1 MSARRK
7 LIIGALAFLTF
18 IPSGALRAG
27 TSGMVSGF
35 VRDKETGMALPGA
48 AVFVENT
55 TFGATADKYGFY
67 IIYNLP
73 VGNYNLRAKMI
84 GYLTTKVTDV
94 EVKTDINTP
103 VSFALAAQALQVEH
117 EIVVTAPR
125 IKIYKDVSASVHFF
139 DEKELAVALP
149 AQNFQD
155 ALALAPG
162 FVANRFRGGRSANT
176 LYLIDGMP
184 SSGPVTRDLAF
195 MVRNSAIAEMVVQT
209 GGFNA
214 EYGNVSGGLVNIISK
229 EGRNDFQGMAKVS
242 TDILGR
248 SENGFEN
255 TRQAEIA
262 LSGPLTL
269 GLGGPVIEA
278 NYLIS
283 GGLNLSDTPNRQAM
297 SRTAGFSS
305 PLVFNYDLNVRLAIR
320 ASKNLYVRWQM
331 LLTDYDWRRYDAKWD
346 NRLSALPKR
355 KNRSLRT
362 SLSLTH
368 TLDSRT
374 FYKLDLVGMDLQ
386 RRVMGEAPKTAPANV
401 PVENQ
406 SLASAWPGLTEPW
419 QEQSRE
425 RQISAHLSFI
435 RQLNQVHQL
444 KAGIETNV
452 WNLSVN
458 RVRYLL
464 WPNNSKSKTGFIYSR
479 YEDSFHEYPFTLAGY
494 LSHKIELS
502 NFLLDLGARYELFSP
517 HVRRQIDPV
526 VDDSDTLT
534 ANGANGSIRF
544 KQTIAP
550 RLNIAI
556 PVSPIEHLSFNFGWF
571 YELPQLHYLYL
582 TQAGNSAARWPL
594 AGNVDLKPH
603 RATAWEFT
611 YRRVPAPQSF
621 YSVTGF
627 YRIYDDLVDAF
638 PYVERTIS
646 AADTVLRYENR
657 AQASTTGFEVA
668 FKRDFGN
675 GFNGGFYYT
684 HQRSLGTA
692 SWPESNLLALAR
704 QENKIN
710 QARAPLAWDQHHT
723 FTFNLNFESRKGLLF
738 DVFGKLNGPATAADW
753 LTGERTH
760 LPWRHDIDLKLVV
773 PMRWDKLR
781 FEPFVEIHNL
791 FDERY
796 NTPGEGGLDF
806 SEPLSNFSSQIGR
819 QILVGIMLR

>member
-1 MSARRK
+1 MSASRK
-7 LIIGALAFLTF
+7 FIIEALALFILILPGALA
-18 IPSGALRAG
+18 AG

-35 VRDKETGMALPGA
+35 VRDKETGMGLPGA

-84 GYLTTKVTDV
+84 GYLPMKVTDV

-103 VSFALAAQALQVEH
+103 VGFALAAQALKAEQ

-139 DEKELAVALP
+139 DEKELSVALP
-149 AQNFQD
+149 VQNFQE

-184 SSGPVTRDLAF
+184 ASGPVTRDLAF
-195 MVRNSAIAEMVVQT
+195 MVPNSAIAEMVVQT

-242 TDILGR
+242 TDVLSR

-255 TRQAEIA
+255 SHQAEFA

-269 GLGGPVIEA
+269 GLGGPVIDA

-283 GGLNLSDTPNRQAM
+283 GGLNLSDTPKREAL
-297 SRTAGFSS
+297 REAFTF
-305 PLVFNYDLNVRLAIR
+305 PIVFNYDLNTKLAIH
-320 ASKNLYVRWQM
+320 ASKNLYIRWQT
-331 LLTDYDWRRYDAKWD
+331 LLTDYDWRRYDADWAA
-346 NRLSALPKR
+346 RLSALPRR

-368 TLDSRT
+368 TLNPRT

-386 RRVMGEAPKTAPANV
+386 RQVLGEIPDTAPANV
-401 PVENQ
+401 PVESQ
-406 SLASAWPGLTEPW
+406 SVAAAWLGATEPW

-444 KAGIETNV
+444 KVGLETNV

-464 WPNNSKSKTGFIYSR
+464 WPNQPKDQTRFVYSR
-479 YEDSFHEYPFTLAGY
+479 YVDTFHEYPFTLAGY

-502 NFLLDLGARYELFSP
+502 NFLLEMGVRYELFSP
-517 HVRRQIDPV
+517 HTRRQPGQPA
-526 VDDSDTLT
+526 VDNGDTLA
-534 ANGANGSIRF
+534 ANSASSYVRS

-582 TQAGNSAARWPL
+582 TRDGNAEARWPL

-603 RATAWEFT
+603 RAEAWEIT
-611 YRRVPAPQSF
+611 YRRVPAPQSV
-621 YSVTGF
+621 YSITGF

-638 PYVERTIS
+638 PYVERSVS

-657 AQASTTGFEVA
+657 AQTSTTGFEVA
-668 FKRDFGN
+668 FKRDFGH
-675 GFNGGFYYT
+675 GINGGFYYT
-684 HQRSLGTA
+684 HQRSIGTA

-704 QENKIN
+704 HENIIN
-710 QARAPLAWDQHHT
+710 QSRAPLAWDQRHT
-723 FTFNLNFESRKGLLF
+723 FTFNLNFVSRKGLLI
-738 DVFGKLNGPATAADW
+738 DAFGKLNGPATAADW

-760 LPWRHDIDLKLVV
+760 LPWRHDVDLKLVM

-796 NTPGEGGLDF
+796 DTPGEGGLDF

-819 QILVGIMLR
+819 QILMGIMLR